1 MNTLLAKLS
10 LASNQLTLVFIF
22 TLFISVS
29 LYQYLE
35 PSVRLASILIPTLLL
50 ILNFI
55 AAMFR
60 KKLFARKPGLLVFH
74 MALVVVVIE
83 LIVAQLTYLKG
94 TVEVGT
100 MQEFGGVL
108 ENVQAGPLHDYQLDT
123 ENFTNLGFTIN
134 YREGIQRDNTINR
147 IQVGPNGQNG
157 PIVEIGDHIPLVL
170 GHYRLYT
177 SHNKGYAPIFN
188 WIPADG
194 TPPQL
199 GSVHLPAY
207 PIHEYQQAREWM
219 LPGTQ
224 QKIWTM
230 LVLEEDVIPE
240 NRAFSFQLPDK
251 HHVVIRID
259 DKRYELRTGEEL
271 KLENGTLRYQKLSSW
286 MGYKVDYDW
295 TRPWLLATC
304 VIAMLGL
311 SLHYLGLFTPLKITK
326 SEKNLS

>member
-1 MNTLLAKLS
+1 MNLS
-10 LASNQLTLVFIF
+10 LSRLQLASNQLTIIFIF
-22 TLFISVS
+22 GLFLAVS
-29 LYQYLE
+29 LYQYLQ
-35 PSVRLASILIPTLLL
+35 PAVRLAAILIPTLLL
-50 ILNFI
+50 MLNFV
-55 AAMFR
+55 AALFR
-60 KKLFARKPGLLVFH
+60 KNIFASKPGLLVFH
-74 MALVVVVIE
+74 MALFVLVLEVI
-83 LIVAQLTYLKG
+83 VGQLTYLKG

-108 ENVQAGPLHDYQLDT
+108 ENVQAGPLHDYQLGK
-123 ENFTNLGFTIN
+123 EKFTNLGFTIN

-147 IQVGPNGQNG
+147 ILVGPNDKNA
-157 PIVEIGDHIPLVL
+157 PTVEIGDHIPLVF

-188 WIPADG
+188 WIPDNG
-194 TPPQL
+194 NPPQL

-207 PIHEYQQAREWM
+207 PVHEYQQARDWT

-230 LVLEEDVIPE
+230 LVLEENVLPE

-259 DKRYELRTGEEL
+259 DKRHELRKGDEL
-271 KLENGTLRYQKLSSW
+271 KLDNGTLRYEKLSSW
-286 MGYKVDYDW
+286 MGYSVDYDW

-311 SLHYLGLFTPLKITK
+311 SLHYVGLFIRL
-326 SEKNLS
+326 